1 MIAVGMI
8 DESLRSN
15 RLPFGLAI
23 DIRDV
28 TMARLSRSIVQQ
40 SMLSS
45 DKPIDS
51 RCLAYHFFACH
62 RYLDD

>member
-1 MIAVGMI
+1 MIAEWVI

-15 RLPFGLAI
+15 EMPFGLAR

-28 TMARLSRSIVQQ
+28 TIASLSRSIIQQ